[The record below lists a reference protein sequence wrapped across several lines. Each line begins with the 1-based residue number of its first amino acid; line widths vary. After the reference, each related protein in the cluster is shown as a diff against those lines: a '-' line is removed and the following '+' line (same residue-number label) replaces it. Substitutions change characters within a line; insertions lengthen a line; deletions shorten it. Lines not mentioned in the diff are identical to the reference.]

1 MKKTLLIVLLLC
13 FVHETYAQPVH
24 YPCLSQLQQEQPFLQ
39 KFARQEI
46 IRVWRGYYDYS
57 KRYSESILDTI
68 DILCIPT
75 LHINIYQY
83 PERDFTVM
91 DSLFSSLLFSK
102 KKRLPGC
109 VYDEIMWYKDTLC
122 IGNFGDIEIL
132 SISKFDSL
140 AYIQPAD
147 QTESR
152 IFFRAI
158 QNLKYKLIFCI
169 EWFNAWWLLLPD
181 NSLLVYNRKDNHFYQ
196 PQEYLDKYAPAVV
209 HDPSFGDYARVDQVS
224 CCKWRKYWRI
234 NRANRHD

>member
-13 FVHETYAQPVH
+13 FAHETYAQPVQ
-24 YPCLSQLQQEQPFLQ
+24 YPCLAQLQQEQPFLQ
-39 KFARQEI
+39 EFARQEI

-68 DILCIPT
+68 DVLCIPR

-122 IGNFGDIEIL
+122 LGNFEGIYIRATNA
-132 SISKFDSL
+132 FDSL
-140 AYIQPAD
+140 AHIRWAGR
-147 QTESR
+147 TGNE
-152 IFFRAI
+152 IAFRAI
-158 QNLKYKLIFCI
+158 RKIKFKLIFAI
-169 EWFNAWWLLLPD
+169 DWFNAWWLLLPD
-181 NSLLVYNRKDNHFYQ
+181 NSLLVYNRKDNQFYQ
-196 PQEYLDKYAPAVV
+196 PQEYWDKYAQSV
-209 HDPSFGDYARVDQVS
+209 HDPYFKNFTRGRQVD
-224 CCKWRKYWRI
+224 CCKWKRKYR
-234 NRANRHD
+234 NKANRHD